1 MTDAVTKLAEN
12 AEDMLKFIGTDV
24 IKDYDGFVDVVNQY
38 QSDADLMA
46 QILGEFVEQ
55 ATVIN
60 ETMREMSTNMDD
72 VSLTIGE
79 SARAVGSIAEEAT
92 LLVGAISNI
101 QEETENTHRISAE
114 LQTEVKRF
122 EKV

>member
-1 MTDAVTKLAEN
+1 
-12 AEDMLKFIGTDV
+12 
-24 IKDYDGFVDVVNQY
+24 
-38 QSDADLMA
+38 
-46 QILGEFVEQ
+46 
-55 ATVIN
+55 
-60 ETMREMSTNMDD
+60 MDD